1 MPIILCNF
9 ISNDVGLEY
18 LSEAQMSHF
27 VKCLLPRLL
36 FPRVLSKPRRRRR
49 RRRDKDARRKCKE
62 RNRGCLN
69 WRKRRR
75 EGLSWVAIKKKK
87 SCCFVSVHDLFFFS
101 HCLLLQCI
109 ISDKNM
115 LCIAWFICSKPV
127 DGNSHFHFFFFLFYL
142 FFFFFTKHFKSSL
155 QVHLTRSWKKGLC
168 YFYVVSISCFFFF
181 FLSFFKA

>member
-36 FPRVLSKPRRRRR
+36 FPRVLSKPPPR

-87 SCCFVSVHDLFFFS
+87 LLFCFCSWP
-101 HCLLLQCI
+101 LLL
-109 ISDKNM
+109 
-115 LCIAWFICSKPV
+115 LPLFIVAMHNIWQKYALHSFVYLLQTCWWQFTFS
-127 DGNSHFHFFFFLFYL
+127 FFYFFIL
-142 FFFFFTKHFKSSL
+142 FFFFFHKTFQKFTPSSL
-155 QVHLTRSWKKGLC
+155 DKKLEKRLMLFLCCVHQL
-168 YFYVVSISCFFFF
+168 FFF
-181 FLSFFKA
+181 FLSFFF